1 MDCLGLAYDHLYY
14 IPKEILMNTKPILVA
29 AVTLSITSC
38 SMFSGE
44 NVDNSIKNKYTHPDF
59 SVPKPSPY
67 RAANSTEKRKQHI
80 FASEFDSSELPNG
93 AKINIQPHVN
103 YLISNPTKKVSIQGS
118 ADSIGGKAYN
128 YALGM
133 KRANRVADLMIELG
147 VDPSQI
153 VVTSSGEERSLY
165 IPQRSVVLAY

>member
-1 MDCLGLAYDHLYY
+1 
-14 IPKEILMNTKPILVA
+14 MNKKLLLLT
-29 AVTLSITSC
+29 AVTFLGGCSILS
-38 SMFSGE
+38 
-44 NVDNSIKNKYTHPDF
+44 DNDVVVEEKTIYTHPDF

-80 FASEFDSSELPNG
+80 FAFEFDSSELPNG